1 MPFFSP
7 SRSGMALKK
16 PDTQTGISSEKNHT
30 ILIKWLLKIEN
41 GKNNNNNNNDNNDNK
56 KNKIKWKEE
65 NVCISSEKNHTIL
78 TKCLLKIENGQK
90 KKKKKMKRR
99 KCQKWDLNPRSLTRT
114 RTWVWRLRP
123 LGHPDY
129 LVNEI
134 QYLLYT
140 YLT

>member
-1 MPFFSP
+1 
-7 SRSGMALKK
+7 MALKK

-41 GKNNNNNNNDNNDNK
+41 GKNNNNDDNK

-90 KKKKKMKRR
+90 KKKKNEKKKMSEVGFEPTLSHEN
-99 KCQKWDLNPRSLTRT
+99 QNLSLA
-114 RTWVWRLRP
+114 P
-123 LGHPDY
+123 
-129 LVNEI
+129 
-134 QYLLYT
+134 
-140 YLT
+140 